1 LPVAEYAYIGGGNG
15 YLSLKTDRRPPRR
28 GPAKPAPCGGVFMI
42 ELKPLE
48 LLDTRVREVED
59 GIVDIEYKSV
69 FMAAISQIDGN
80 EYQNL
85 QEKWHDK
92 LKIYDPKFIYKY
104 FDVCFWI
111 RDKIERAK
119 RLDLFDRPP
128 LRILDLGTG
137 AGHFPAVCAALG
149 HEVIGLDVE
158 VPLYTDLARL
168 MKVDRRIFRLSPRQP
183 LPELG
188 RFDVVTGVAVS
199 FDSLGRD
206 AQSVRRYWS
215 VDDWAYLIRHLSE
228 DHARYPGRLY
238 FELNF
243 QVLADNTLRYNEK
256 LLEACARAGAETL
269 AAKGRISF
277 EVNGPIVL
285 GE

>member
-1 LPVAEYAYIGGGNG
+1 
-15 YLSLKTDRRPPRR
+15 
-28 GPAKPAPCGGVFMI
+28 MM

-48 LLDTRVREVED
+48 LFDQRVREIED
-59 GIVDIEYKSV
+59 SITKPEYKMV
-69 FMAAISQIDGN
+69 FSATVDRINSK
-80 EYQNL
+80 EYGEL
-85 QEKWHDK
+85 QAKWRDR
-92 LKIYDPKFIYKY
+92 LENFDPKFIYKY

-111 RDKIERAK
+111 MDKIERAK
-119 RLDLFDRPP
+119 RLNLFDRPP

-149 HEVIGLDVE
+149 HEVVGLDIE

-183 LPELG
+183 LPDLG
-188 RFDVVTGVAVS
+188 RFDVITGVAVS

-206 AQSVRRYWS
+206 GKSVRRYWTLE
-215 VDDWAYLIRHLSE
+215 DWAYLIRRLSE
-228 DHARYPGRLY
+228 DNSRYPGRLY

-243 QVLADNTLRYNEK
+243 QVLADNSLRYDQR
-256 LLEACARAGAETL
+256 LLEACARAGADVL
-269 AAKGRISF
+269 AANGRISF
-277 EVNGPIVL
+277 EVEGPIVI

>member
-1 LPVAEYAYIGGGNG
+1 ML
-15 YLSLKTDRRPPRR
+15 
-28 GPAKPAPCGGVFMI
+28 

-48 LLDTRVREVED
+48 LLDRRINEIED
-59 GIVDIEYKSV
+59 SIADPAYKKV
-69 FMAAISQIDGN
+69 FRMAAARIDAE
-80 EYQNL
+80 EYALAQS
-85 QEKWHDK
+85 KWRDR
-92 LKIYDPKFIYKY
+92 LVDYDPKFIYKY
-104 FDVCFWI
+104 FDVCFWMK
-111 RDKIERAK
+111 DKIERAK

-183 LPELG
+183 LPDLG
-188 RFDVVTGVAVS
+188 RFDVITGVAVS

-206 AQSVRRYWS
+206 AHSVRRYWS
-215 VDDWAYLIRHLSE
+215 LEDWAYLIRHLSQE
-228 DHARYPGRLY
+228 RSRYPGRLY

-243 QVLADNTLRYNEK
+243 QVLSDNTLRYHQR
-256 LLEACARAGAETL
+256 LLEACARAGAEIL

-277 EVNGPIVL
+277 DVGGPIVL

>member
-1 LPVAEYAYIGGGNG
+1 
-15 YLSLKTDRRPPRR
+15 
-28 GPAKPAPCGGVFMI
+28 MI

-48 LLDTRVREVED
+48 VFARRRREIEDIISRQDYKAVFEAAADRIDPEEYTLLQ
-59 GIVDIEYKSV
+59 S
-69 FMAAISQIDGN
+69 
-80 EYQNL
+80 
-85 QEKWHDK
+85 KWRDK
-92 LKIYDPKFIYKY
+92 LVNFDQKFIYKY

-111 RDKIERAK
+111 MDKIARAK
-119 RLDLFDRPP
+119 RLNLFDRPP

-168 MKVDRRIFRLSPRQP
+168 MKVDRRIFRLSPCAR

-188 RFDVVTGVAVS
+188 RFDVITGVAVS

-215 VDDWAYLIRHLSE
+215 LDEWAYLIRHLSE
-228 DHARYPGRLY
+228 DRSRYPGRLY

-243 QVLADNTLRYNEK
+243 QVLADNSLRYHER
-256 LLEACARAGAETL
+256 LLEACARAGADVL
-269 AAKGRISF
+269 AVKGRISF
-277 EVNGPIVL
+277 EVDGPIVL
-285 GE
+285 

>member
-1 LPVAEYAYIGGGNG
+1 
-15 YLSLKTDRRPPRR
+15 
-28 GPAKPAPCGGVFMI
+28 MM
-42 ELKPLE
+42 ELQPLE
-48 LLDTRVREVED
+48 VFDRRVREVED
-59 GIVDIEYKSV
+59 SITKAEYKTV
-69 FMAAISQIDGN
+69 FAAAVDRIDPE
-80 EYQNL
+80 EYVEL
-85 QEKWHDK
+85 QTKWRDR
-92 LKIYDPKFIYKY
+92 LENFDPKFIYKY

-111 RDKIERAK
+111 MDKIERAK

-168 MKVDRRIFRLSPRQP
+168 MKVDRRIFRLSPRLP
-183 LPELG
+183 LPDLG
-188 RFDVVTGVAVS
+188 RFDVITGVAVS

-206 AQSVRRYWS
+206 DKSVRRYWTLE
-215 VDDWAYLIRHLSE
+215 DWAYLIRHLSE
-228 DHARYPGRLY
+228 DRMRYPGRLY

-243 QVLADNTLRYNEK
+243 QVLADNSLRYDQR
-256 LLEACARAGAETL
+256 LLGACARAGADVV

-277 EVNGPIVL
+277 EVDGPIAI

>member
-1 LPVAEYAYIGGGNG
+1 
-15 YLSLKTDRRPPRR
+15 
-28 GPAKPAPCGGVFMI
+28 MI
-42 ELKPLE
+42 DLRPLE
-48 LLDTRVREVED
+48 SFDQRMRQIDAT
-59 GIVDIEYKSV
+59 ISNPNYKSV
-69 FMAAISQIDGN
+69 FNSAINRIDGD
-80 EYQNL
+80 EYAYL
-85 QEKWHDK
+85 QLKWQDR
-92 LKIYDPKFIYKY
+92 LVNFDPKFIYKY

-111 RDKIERAK
+111 KDKLERAK

-183 LPELG
+183 LPDLG
-188 RFDVVTGVAVS
+188 RFDVITGVAVS

-206 AQSVRRYWS
+206 AHSVRRYWS
-215 VDDWAYLIRHLSE
+215 LEDWAYLIRHLTQERS
-228 DHARYPGRLY
+228 RYPARLY

-243 QVLADNTLRYNEK
+243 QVLADNTLRYHQR
-256 LLEACARAGAETL
+256 LLEACARAGAEIL
-269 AAKGRISF
+269 ATKGRISF
-277 EVNGPIVL
+277 DVGGPIVL
-285 GE
+285 GD

>member
-1 LPVAEYAYIGGGNG
+1 ML
-15 YLSLKTDRRPPRR
+15 D
-28 GPAKPAPCGGVFMI
+28 
-42 ELKPLE
+42 LKPLE
-48 LLDTRVREVED
+48 PLDRRVGEIED
-59 GIVDIEYKSV
+59 GIVDLAYKKVFRAAADRIDPEEY
-69 FMAAISQIDGN
+69 ARAQA
-80 EYQNL
+80 
-85 QEKWHDK
+85 KWRDR
-92 LKIYDPKFIYKY
+92 LVDYDPKFIYKY

-111 RDKIERAK
+111 KDKIERAK
-119 RLDLFDRPP
+119 RLGLFDLSP

-168 MKVDRRIFRLSPRQP
+168 MKVDRRIFRLSPGRP
-183 LPELG
+183 LPDLG
-188 RFDVVTGVAVS
+188 RFDVITGVAVS

-215 VDDWAYLIRHLSE
+215 LEDWAFLISHLSE
-228 DHARYPGRLY
+228 THSRYPGRLY

-243 QVLADNTLRYNEK
+243 QVLADNTLRYHQR
-256 LLEACARAGAETL
+256 LLEACERAGAEIL

-277 EVNGPIVL
+277 HVDGPIAL
-285 GE
+285 DP

>member
-1 LPVAEYAYIGGGNG
+1 ML
-15 YLSLKTDRRPPRR
+15 
-28 GPAKPAPCGGVFMI
+28 

-48 LLDTRVREVED
+48 PLDRRIGEIEE
-59 GIVDIEYKSV
+59 GIADPAYKSV
-69 FMAAISQIDGN
+69 FRAAADRIDAE
-80 EYQNL
+80 EYALAQT
-85 QEKWHDK
+85 KWRDR
-92 LKIYDPKFIYKY
+92 LVDYDPKFIYKY

-111 RDKIERAK
+111 KDKIGRAQ
-119 RLDLFDRPP
+119 RLGLFDRPP
-128 LRILDLGTG
+128 SRILDLGTG

-188 RFDVVTGVAVS
+188 RFDIITGVAVS

-206 AQSVRRYWS
+206 AQRVRRYW
-215 VDDWAYLIRHLSE
+215 DLEDWAYLIRHLTE
-228 DHARYPGRLY
+228 ERCRYPGRLY

-243 QVLADNTLRYNEK
+243 QVLADNTLRYYQR
-256 LLEACARAGAETL
+256 LLEACGRAGADVL

-277 EVNGPIVL
+277 DVDGPIDL